1 MPRDIR
7 RTTDLSHLRA
17 GNNNSNHSGG
27 DCNANVNPNADR
39 NPNGDRNPNS
49 KSGCDRNGRLRDI
62 RIPVPG
68 YTLSVAQPLPPVVT
82 TAERYRQQRYGLQ
95 PNTDRRTDDE

>member
-27 DCNANVNPNADR
+27 DRNSNL

-82 TAERYRQQRYGLQ
+82 TAARVQRGELGLQ
-95 PNTDRRTDDE
+95 AQTFRSADFW